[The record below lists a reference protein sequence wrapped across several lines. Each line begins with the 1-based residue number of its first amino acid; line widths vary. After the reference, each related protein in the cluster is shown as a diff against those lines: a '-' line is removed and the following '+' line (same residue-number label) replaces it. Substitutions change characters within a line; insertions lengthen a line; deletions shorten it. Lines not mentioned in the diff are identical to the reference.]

1 MPRLNLQR
9 GLPRRVVACYLFFCL
24 AAICWL
30 VVGVVLT
37 THAAFSTRAQNA
49 SLTQLA
55 RAAAAI
61 EMDVVR
67 HGQQHLQQLVCR
79 AQAEGDFSYCAIVGL
94 DGKFLAH
101 SNAGKIG
108 KTAVDVSGERV
119 QRGDAEQV
127 SYADER
133 SQTVREYRLPLT
145 AEKER
150 IGALQAAT
158 VEPGHW
164 DFVRQIANSAPLA
177 VFAPL
182 LLIAV
187 GAVVLSRQTRPLANI
202 EDHLRHVAQSPLAEP
217 IDVAKHRP
225 RTAAAIGW
233 NRIAET
239 IDQLRQND
247 PGDIDSRVARL
258 ARDNQSEG
266 AQSLLMHLPDG
277 IAVTDAQGQITQA
290 NPALAAMLGQGTNC
304 DALVG
309 SRVEKHLPGEDTG
322 QVLAEF
328 AAAQSQ
334 QRSVVAE
341 ITYKANGEDRCLR
354 VARYPRRQAS
364 DALRGYLWNIRDI
377 TQQKLAEQMRDQFIG
392 AATHELRTPL
402 ANIKAYAETLAA
414 MDEPDLES
422 QKEFCN
428 TINSEATR
436 LARFVDDILSIS
448 SMEAGSL
455 AVERQAVETK
465 RLLSE
470 VVEKVEPL
478 MKQKSLAFDVS
489 MPAKL
494 PELRVDKDKIVVTLV
509 NLLGNAAKYTP
520 DGGHVRLRVQTH
532 DDHLQIDVEDTGF
545 GIATDE
551 LPSVFEKFFRSSDK
565 RVLEQSG
572 TGLGLALAREVIR
585 LHGGDIT
592 ATSEINKGSTFSV
605 TLPLS
610 AR

>member
-1 MPRLNLQR
+1 
-9 GLPRRVVACYLFFCL
+9 VAVCHLFFCL
-24 AAICWL
+24 AATCWL
-30 VVGVVLT
+30 VAGVVFTAHQAL
-37 THAAFSTRAQNA
+37 STRARNA
-49 SLTQLA
+49 SLSQLA

-61 EMDVVR
+61 EMDVIR
-67 HGQQHLQQLVCR
+67 HGRRHLQQLVCR
-79 AQAEGDFSYCAIVGL
+79 TQSEGDFTYCAIVGA

-101 SNAGKIG
+101 SNADQIG
-108 KTAVDVSGERV
+108 RTAVDISGDRV
-119 QRGDAEQV
+119 RRGDVEQV

-133 SQTVREYRLPLT
+133 SQTVSEYRMPLT
-145 AEKER
+145 AKQEC
-150 IGALQAAT
+150 IGALRAGT
-158 VEPGHW
+158 VEPDRWG
-164 DFVRQIANSAPLA
+164 FVRQLGNTAPLA

-182 LLIAV
+182 LLIGV
-187 GAVVLSRQTRPLANI
+187 GAVVLSRQTRPLAKI
-202 EDHLRHVAQSPLAEP
+202 EGHLRQIAQTPLAEP
-217 IDVAKHRP
+217 IDLAKHRP

-239 IDQLRQND
+239 IEQLRRNNPD
-247 PGDIDSRVARL
+247 DFNSRVAAM
-258 ARDNQSEG
+258 ARHRQSEG
-266 AQSLLMHLPDG
+266 AQSLLAHLPDG
-277 IAVTDAQGQITQA
+277 IAVTDAQGRIAQA
-290 NPALAAMLGQGTNC
+290 NPAMAALLGQGANRE
-304 DALVG
+304 ALIG
-309 SRVEKHLPGEDTG
+309 SRVEEHLPGEETG
-322 QVLAEF
+322 QALAEF
-328 AAAQSQ
+328 AAAENT
-334 QRSVVAE
+334 QRSVIVE
-341 ITYKANGEDRCLR
+341 LSHPIDDEERFFR
-354 VARYPRRQAS
+354 VARYPLRQA
-364 DALRGYLWNIRDI
+364 DGAPRGHLWNIRDI
-377 TQQKLAEQMRDQFIG
+377 TQQKLSDQMRDQFIG

-402 ANIKAYAETLAA
+402 ANIKAYAETLAS

-455 AVERQAVETK
+455 AVDRQAVETT

-478 MKQKSLAFDVS
+478 MKQKSLAFEVS

-520 DGGHVRLRVQTH
+520 DGGQVRLRVQTH
-532 DDHLQIDVEDTGF
+532 DGQLQIDVEDSGF
-545 GIATDE
+545 GIAADE
-551 LPSVFEKFFRSSDK
+551 LPNVFEKFFRSSDA

-592 ATSEINKGSTFSV
+592 ATSEIDKGSTFSV
-605 TLPLS
+605 MLPLS